1 MEIILIQ
8 TFVMFPSYFTLTF
21 LCHVFVYIYVYNYYV
36 YATTG
41 ISEDEATSLLEEG
54 TKKSK
59 PSRKNGEFTLN
70 YVNLTSYDLFKNF
83 MM

>member
-1 MEIILIQ
+1 
-8 TFVMFPSYFTLTF
+8 
-21 LCHVFVYIYVYNYYV
+21 V

-41 ISEDEATSLLEEG
+41 ISEDEATPLTTSG

-59 PSRKNGEFTLN
+59 PSRKKGEFTLN
-70 YVNLTSYDLFKNF
+70 YVNLTSYDLLKNY